1 MTEFDLGAFLVGAGL
16 AGGLGLLALAL
27 VRWMQGGSRQPP
39 SRASS
44 AASAGAAS
52 LPDGLK
58 LEVQSLLQ
66 RGRKIEAVKLV
77 RERMDW
83 GLKRAKEAVEA
94 LE

>member
-27 VRWMQGGSRQPP
+27 VRRMQGGSRRPP
-39 SRASS
+39 SRAGRTPS
-44 AASAGAAS
+44 AATAS
-52 LPDGLK
+52 LPEGLK

-66 RGRKIEAVKLV
+66 RGRKIEAIKLV